1 MQTCRHMFC
10 CPSAIF
16 LYQSAL
22 AETERNRCF
31 LQCSFVVKNLHISSR
46 IHYTDKGNVN
56 SEKYLQRYL
65 YCHIAECDVMFFS
78 LFLAANFVAQ
88 QFSSSTSFS
97 YLPPAS
103 DGTVTIPNSCVD
115 FYINSI
121 TQQRYTS
128 VSNLLDGLCD
138 LLLQPDSV
146 NLVFIPSGTTGQI
159 STSQGGQNNLVSSYS
174 SVLMI

>member
-1 MQTCRHMFC
+1 MFT
-10 CPSAIF
+10 AI
-16 LYQSAL
+16 
-22 AETERNRCF
+22 
-31 LQCSFVVKNLHISSR
+31 LQ
-46 IHYTDKGNVN
+46 NVTP
-56 SEKYLQRYL
+56 
-65 YCHIAECDVMFFS
+65 CFFS
-78 LFLAANFVAQ
+78 FFLAANFVAQ

-97 YLPPAS
+97 YLPS

-159 STSQGGQNNLVSSYS
+159 STSQGGQNNLVSSFS
-174 SVLMI
+174 SVVMIWV